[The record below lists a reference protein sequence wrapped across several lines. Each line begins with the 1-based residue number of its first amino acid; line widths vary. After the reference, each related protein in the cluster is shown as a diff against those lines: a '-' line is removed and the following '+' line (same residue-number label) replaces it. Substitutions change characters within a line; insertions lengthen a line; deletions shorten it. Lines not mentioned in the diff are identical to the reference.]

1 MRQRFS
7 ATRPSF
13 SAERLSCFVVFGNS
27 RRPRDCDFLVY
38 RLSPYPVKVIDHLK
52 ECSAASVKLY
62 IIRGRCHLWPLSHT
76 IEARA
81 ILLFI
86 LSSDGQVRRNS
97 PPRST
102 LGRSSRYKSS
112 MRWRSKG
119 GNCGS
124 RPLNLRD

>member
-52 ECSAASVKLY
+52 NAQPPGQALY
-62 IIRGRCHLWPLSHT
+62 YSKPLSPLALVAHH
-76 IEARA
+76 
-81 ILLFI
+81 
-86 LSSDGQVRRNS
+86 
-97 PPRST
+97 RST
-102 LGRSSRYKSS
+102 CDSVVHPLI
-112 MRWRSKG
+112 RWAGTKELTTQI
-119 GNCGS
+119 NV
-124 RPLNLRD
+124 RPIITIQVVHAMALKRRELR